1 MSSETPSGPLAR
13 TREQMARLLNH
24 ALEEEVTLSATM
36 RGILGRVTG
45 APFHSV
51 YRLLGDQC
59 RQIDQWLAEIGD
71 RARAFGLTASAAAA
85 SVPAP
90 ASPATAEGLSRTTL
104 GELLALHEGIAH
116 RLRADLAQGAA
127 DAATRSLLDRLVD
140 FHETTAWMLRM
151 LLEGPEVPRA
161 GS

>member
-1 MSSETPSGPLAR
+1 MSSEMSGPLAR
-13 TREQMARLLNH
+13 TREQVLRLLGH

-59 RQIDQWLAEIGD
+59 RQIDQWLTEIGD
-71 RARAFGLTASAAAA
+71 RARAFGAATPVEAT
-85 SVPAP
+85 PAP
-90 ASPATAEGLSRTTL
+90 VSVASEGELSRHTL
-104 GELLALHEGIAH
+104 GELLALHEGIAG
-116 RLRADLAQGAA
+116 RLRADLATSAA
-127 DAATRSLLDRLVD
+127 DAATSSLLGRLVD

-151 LLEGPEVPRA
+151 LLDGPEVPRS
-161 GS
+161 GC